1 MKVKSGNKKTDF
13 IKLLPLA
20 IAKLKKNIIDPFLG
34 ENNNLRYINERAP
47 LRAEIFTREKLEQ
60 HAVTIAKRHE
70 LIYNQTS
77 EQLLERLADNEQIL
91 LEVYALL
98 SDNLKQNNRIS
109 PAAEWLVDNFY
120 LIEEQIYT
128 GKKHLPKGYSKALP
142 RLLKGELA
150 DLPRVY
156 DMAVEIISHSDGH
169 VDIAKLTGFVNA
181 YQTIDKLKLGELWAI
196 PIMLRLGL
204 IENLRRLSILIAE
217 EISNRSLANRWA
229 DEMIEISEKDP
240 KNLVLVIA
248 DMARSEPPMES
259 TFVAELNRRLLEKGN
274 TLSLPLNWI
283 EQTLSEMG
291 VTTSELIQLDNQNQ
305 AATQVSVSNCINSFR
320 FLSTTNWRDFVE
332 DTSIVE
338 ATLRQDI
345 NGVYEKMDFHTRD
358 HYRHVVEK
366 IAFNS
371 KSSEQVVAESV
382 IQAAKN
388 AALNKNSKQAHVGY
402 YLTGDGCVATAKAA
416 NAKINISDK
425 CSRIRNKHPLLI
437 YLGSITILTFLI
449 CWLLIVQVAKENLST
464 TVMIAVCIVALIT
477 TTRFAVSL
485 VNWVSTILLK
495 PTLLSRMDFSK
506 GIPAEAKTMVVIPT
520 LITGFQTI
528 NDLLE
533 GLEVRF
539 LANRDAHLYFG
550 LLTDFRDAT
559 TEHLPEDASLVL
571 AIKNGIIELN
581 NKYGRTSNDTFFL
594 FHRPRKWNKY
604 DKIWM
609 GYERKRGKL
618 SDLNALLRGKDDNC
632 FSEIVGDTSC
642 FDQIKYIIKYF
653 PFRQ

>member
-1 MKVKSGNKKTDF
+1 MKITWGNKKNDF
-13 IKLLPLA
+13 IELLPLA

-34 ENNNLRYINERAP
+34 ENLHLKYINERAP
-47 LRAEIFTREKLEQ
+47 LRAEIFTREKLEE

-70 LIYNQTS
+70 LVYDQVS
-77 EQLLERLADNEQIL
+77 EQLLERLADNEHIL

-120 LIEEQIYT
+120 LIEEQIFT

-142 RLLKGELA
+142 RLMKGKLA

-169 VDIAKLTGFVNA
+169 VDIDKLTGFVNA

-217 EISNRSLANRWA
+217 EITNRSLANKWA
-229 DEMIEISEKDP
+229 DEMIAISEKDP

-259 TFVAELNRRLLEKGN
+259 TFVAELNRRLIEKGN

-283 EQTLSEMG
+283 EQRLSEMG

-332 DTSIVE
+332 STSIVE
-338 ATLRQDI
+338 ATLREDI
-345 NGVYEKMDFHTRD
+345 DGVYGKMDFLTRD
-358 HYRHVVEK
+358 QYRHAIEK
-366 IAFNS
+366 IAYCS
-371 KSSEQVVAESV
+371 KSSEQQVAESV
-382 IQAAKN
+382 IQAAKKGAVN
-388 AALNKNSKQAHVGY
+388 GNSKKSHVGY
-402 YLTGDGCVATAKAA
+402 YLTGKGYIATAKAA
-416 NAKINISDK
+416 NAKISFAEQ
-425 CSRIRNKHPLLI
+425 CSRIRNKFPLLI
-437 YLGSITILTFLI
+437 YLGSISILTFLI
-449 CWLLIVQVAKENLST
+449 CWLLIAQVAKENLP
-464 TVMIAVCIVALIT
+464 IAVIITVCFVALLT

-485 VNWVSTILLK
+485 VNWLSTILVK
-495 PTLLSRMDFSK
+495 PALLSRMDFSK
-506 GIPAEAKTMVVIPT
+506 GIPDEAKTMVVIPT
-520 LITGFQTI
+520 LITSIETI
-528 NDLLE
+528 NELLE

-539 LANRDAHLYFG
+539 LANRDANLYFG
-550 LLTDFRDAT
+550 
-559 TEHLPEDASLVL
+559 
-571 AIKNGIIELN
+571 
-581 NKYGRTSNDTFFL
+581 
-594 FHRPRKWNKY
+594 
-604 DKIWM
+604 
-609 GYERKRGKL
+609 
-618 SDLNALLRGKDDNC
+618 
-632 FSEIVGDTSC
+632 
-642 FDQIKYIIKYF
+642 
-653 PFRQ
+653 